1 MYKNGK
7 LVATGSGAAVL
18 GDPRLALTWLA
29 NEVAEFAGGLRE
41 GELVTTGTCV
51 VPVPV
56 RSGDQI
62 IVDLGEIGRVDARLV

>member
-1 MYKNGK
+1 V
-7 LVATGSGAAVL
+7 VARGSGAAVL
-18 GDPRLALTWLA
+18 GDPRLALAWIA

-56 RSGDQI
+56 RPGDNI
-62 IVDLGEIGRVDARLV
+62 IVDLGEIGRVGARLV